1 MDPDPHILLADMRNA
16 KSKWH
21 EKYAK
26 LTESIGE
33 VIENFSLVR
42 FYPLNIKEEESIDN
56 ILLTIDN
63 IIQYGEDADV
73 KVKDFD
79 EPDPEDNDE

>member
-1 MDPDPHILLADMRNA
+1 MRNS

-21 EKYAK
+21 QKYEK

-56 ILLTIDN
+56 ILITIDN

-73 KVKDFD
+73 KIKDFD
-79 EPDPEDNDE
+79 EPEEENDEWFCK

>member
-1 MDPDPHILLADMRNA
+1 MRNS

-26 LTESIGE
+26 LTEAIGE
-33 VIENFSLVR
+33 VVDNFSLVR
-42 FYPLNIKEEESIDN
+42 FYPLNIKDDESIEN

-73 KVKDFD
+73 KIKDFD
-79 EPDPEDNDE
+79 EPDPEECDDDTNKYYGE

>member
-1 MDPDPHILLADMRNA
+1 MRNS

-21 EKYAK
+21 QKYAK

-42 FYPLNIKEEESIDN
+42 FYPLNIKDEESIDN

-73 KVKDFD
+73 KIRDFD
-79 EPDPEDNDE
+79 EPEDEDND

>member
-1 MDPDPHILLADMRNA
+1 MRNS

-21 EKYAK
+21 QKYEK

-56 ILLTIDN
+56 ILITIDN

-73 KVKDFD
+73 KIKDFD
-79 EPDPEDNDE
+79 EPEEENDE